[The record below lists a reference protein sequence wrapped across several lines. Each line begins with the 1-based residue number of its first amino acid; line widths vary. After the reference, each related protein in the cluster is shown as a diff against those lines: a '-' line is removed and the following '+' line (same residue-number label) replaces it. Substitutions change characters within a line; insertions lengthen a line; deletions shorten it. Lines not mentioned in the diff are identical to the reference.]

1 MMSHAIVFSS
11 RRWSEVGEEAAVDGE
26 NVVRTRLESRCA
38 MDGALGAGAEV
49 AGATD
54 AMAMVIPAAIR

>member
-1 MMSHAIVFSS
+1 MSHAIVFSS
-11 RRWSEVGEEAAVDGE
+11 RRWSEAGEGTAFGEE
-26 NVVRTRLESRCA
+26 NVVRTGLESRCA
-38 MDGALGAGAEV
+38 LDGALGAGAEV